1 MAPAE
6 SPSGRPGPDP
16 IQRAEES
23 FLAMV
28 RTPEFAGYLSRM
40 VEATDDELR
49 SLFGLAMAALRQATR
64 PTPASLPGARP
75 ASGGDAARHSRADL
89 EAQVRQL
96 AAALAQRDEHIR
108 ALKSELELRRR
119 SG

>member
-1 MAPAE
+1 MTPAE
-6 SPSGRPGPDP
+6 SPSGRSGPDP
-16 IQRAEES
+16 IRRAEES

-28 RTPEFAGYLSRM
+28 RTPEFAGYLGRM

-49 SLFGLAMAALRQATR
+49 SLFGLAMAGLRQATR
-64 PTPASLPGARP
+64 PTPAPTAGARP
-75 ASGGDAARHSRADL
+75 SSGSDLRHSRADL

-108 ALKSELELRRR
+108 ALKNELELRRK